1 MLLHEGS
8 FLYEDQLRVVSTS
21 PKIVKMV
28 LSYNV
33 PITYDEHAAGRAAAY
48 RYGRQA
54 AAAAGVPHNARHPRH
69 RL

>member
-33 PITYDEHAAGRAAAY
+33 PITYMMSTQQAEQQQ
-48 RYGRQA
+48 RQAA